1 MCQRRSLGPKAV
13 IIVEFVIVQ
22 YAIEVIS
29 SIKIAILIIISNL
42 AIETEATRIIIETL
56 TSADSL
62 AALKIEIVAK
72 IVLSGN

>member
-42 AIETEATRIIIETL
+42 AIETEATRIITETLTL

-62 AALKIEIVAK
+62 AALKIEI
-72 IVLSGN
+72 